1 MRRDGR
7 QASRAPRSERDI
19 LIQKYNTLQ
28 QDIDTYENN
37 IGFFAM
43 SKNSEP
49 LIKQMQQKIEDAKQE
64 LKALE
69 EKIRQVESEENNG

>member
-1 MRRDGR
+1 MPFNI
-7 QASRAPRSERDI
+7 SLSPI
-19 LIQKYNTLQ
+19 LACKFLTS
-28 QDIDTYENN
+28 TYENN

-69 EKIRQVESEENNG
+69 EKIRLAESEENNG